1 MYLTIL
7 IPCLNEE
14 KTIEF
19 CIKKALKFLNRQN
32 FKYEILIVDNGSTDN
47 TVRIAKKN
55 GARVVGEKIKG
66 YGSALIAGIKNAK
79 GKFIIMGDADGSY
92 DFSNLDSFIEKF
104 NQGYDL
110 VCGNR
115 FKGGIQKG
123 AMPFL
128 HKFLGNPL
136 LSFLGRLFY
145 KVKLGD
151 FHCGL
156 KGFRKDAISKLK
168 LSASGMEFTSELL
181 TRAVIKKLKISEV
194 AVKLFRDRRN
204 RKPHLNTW
212 SDGWKNL
219 TYLFYYSP
227 KWLFSIPGKVLFIF
241 GTLLSLLTIKGTFVV
256 SENLYLDVFTLY
268 AGCTMMLIG
277 SQMYI
282 LGFYS
287 QIIKKNDNYQF
298 SKFNLNLLMIALASI
313 IIAFVGIYLSINYW
327 LTNEPL
333 LVNFKILGRYFVP
346 SITLILFSFQIIMD
360 VILFNFLK
368 KVSK

>member
-14 KTIEF
+14 KTLEF
-19 CIKKALKFLNRQN
+19 CIKKALLFLKKKN
-32 FKYEILIVDNGSTDN
+32 FKYEILVVDNGSTDN
-47 TVRIAKKN
+47 TVNVAKKN
-55 GARVVGEKIKG
+55 GARVIGEKKRG
-66 YGSALIAGIKNAK
+66 YGAALITGIKNSK

-92 DFSNLDSFIEKF
+92 DFSNLESFIKKF
-104 NQGYDL
+104 DDGYDL
-110 VCGNR
+110 ICGNR

-128 HKFLGNPL
+128 HEYLGNPL

-145 KVKLGD
+145 RVKLGD

-156 KGFRKDAISKLK
+156 KGFKKDSISKLK
-168 LSASGMEFTSELL
+168 LSAKGMEFTSELL
-181 TRAVIKKLKISEV
+181 TNAVIKKLKISEV
-194 AVKLFRDRRN
+194 AVKLYRDRRN

-227 KWLFSIPGKVLFIF
+227 KWLFSIPGKILIIL
-241 GTLLSLLTIKGTFVV
+241 GALLSVLTIKGTFVV
-256 SENLYLDVFTLY
+256 SKNLYLDVFTLY
-268 AGCTMMLIG
+268 GGCTMMLIG

-282 LGFYS
+282 FGLYS
-287 QIIKKNDNYQF
+287 KIIKKVDDYQF
-298 SKFNLNLLMIALASI
+298 SKFNFNLLIAVLISI
-313 IIAFVGIYLSINYW
+313 ILAFIGIYFSFNYW

-333 LVNFKILGRYFVP
+333 SVNFKVLGRYFVP
-346 SITLILFSFQIIMD
+346 SVTLILFSFQILMS

-368 KVSK
+368 NSK

>member
-14 KTIEF
+14 KTISF
-19 CIKKALKFLNRQN
+19 CINKAKKFLKKLN
-32 FKYEILIVDNGSTDN
+32 KKSEILIVDNGSTDKTTN
-47 TVRIAKKN
+47 IAKIN
-55 GARVVGEKIKG
+55 GARVVVENNKG
-66 YGSALIAGIKNAK
+66 YGSALLTGIKNAR
-79 GKFIIMGDADGSY
+79 GKYIIMGDADGSY
-92 DFSNLDSFIEKF
+92 DFSNLKSFIEKF

-110 VCGNR
+110 ICGNR
-115 FKGGIQKG
+115 FRGGIEKG
-123 AMPFL
+123 AMPFM

-156 KGFRKDAISKLK
+156 KGFKRSSVLKLK
-168 LSASGMEFTSELL
+168 LFAKGMEFTSELL
-181 TRAVIKKLKISEV
+181 TKAAINKLKITEV
-194 AVKLFRDRRN
+194 AVKLYKDRRN

-227 KWLFSIPGKVLFIF
+227 KWLFSNPGKILFLL
-241 GTLLSLLTIKGTFVV
+241 GTFLSLLTIRGTFVV
-256 SENLYLDVFTLY
+256 SKNLYLDIFTLY
-268 AGCTMMLIG
+268 GGCTMMLVG
-277 SQMYI
+277 SQLYI
-282 LGFYS
+282 LGLYS
-287 QIIKKNDNYQF
+287 KIIRNNDDLQF
-298 SKFNLNLLMIALASI
+298 SKFNLNLVTIAILSIIMSVIGIALS
-313 IIAFVGIYLSINYW
+313 VNYW

-333 LVNFKILGRYFVP
+333 YVDFKILGRYFIP
-346 SITLILFSFQIIMD
+346 SITLLLFSFQIIIN

-368 KVSK
+368 RR